1 MASAKQNRINRMI
14 DVLENSSS
22 WVSSSMLAGLL
33 GASERSIRNYVAEVN
48 ETGTRH
54 IESSKEG
61 YRLATAAPAAAS
73 ASASPCE
80 GVNTL
85 PANADSR
92 RDFTISRLVN
102 ACDGLSVFDIAD
114 ELFISESTFQSSV
127 MPQVRALVRQFG
139 LNVETH
145 AATAPKKLT

>member
-85 PANADSR
+85 PANADSGA
-92 RDFTISRLVN
+92 TL
-102 ACDGLSVFDIAD
+102 LS
-114 ELFISESTFQSSV
+114 
-127 MPQVRALVRQFG
+127 PALS
-139 LNVETH
+139 TH
-145 AATAPKKLT
+145 AMDSPSLISPMSSLSARARFRAP